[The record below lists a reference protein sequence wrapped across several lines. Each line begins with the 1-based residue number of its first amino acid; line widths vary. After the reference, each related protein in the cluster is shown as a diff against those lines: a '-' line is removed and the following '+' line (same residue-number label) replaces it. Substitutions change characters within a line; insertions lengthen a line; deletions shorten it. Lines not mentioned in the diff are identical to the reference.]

1 MTMMYTSTRKNELRR
16 CPPRI
21 SVTTLVLSS
30 RMTFLINLRMR
41 MRNLMLKVRMMITR
55 MKMLLVTILER
66 KMMEG
71 TQGCYKQLLA
81 CQVRLFK
88 KLFEVCSCN
97 GVIESKC
104 LRR

>member
-1 MTMMYTSTRKNELRR
+1 
-16 CPPRI
+16 
-21 SVTTLVLSS
+21 
-30 RMTFLINLRMR
+30 

-88 KLFEVCSCN
+88 LNMDLEAAKECSMKR
-97 GVIESKC
+97 E
-104 LRR
+104 RQRAEDA